1 MNKKT
6 IYYFVPLLLAFI
18 MFAAN
23 FLSTSL
29 FQVDVQNFTVWFV
42 LSIFAFVCGWLI
54 NKLLGWKHGGK
65 IVFAVIV
72 ATVIIS
78 IAMVSL
84 FNDYFGVNRLLTENL
99 VLYPLRNIML
109 GAIGFFGMT
118 LAELLSLQNE
128 VGALTERNNNFES
141 NGHDE
146 KKQTEFAYNEAKL
159 KAEQIIFDAKKKAEE
174 YEASYRTFEYK
185 LKELVQMEK
194 ELIKQYEDDDKK
206 SN

>member
-1 MNKKT
+1 MKIKI

-23 FLSTSL
+23 FLSTNL

-42 LSIFAFVCGWLI
+42 LSIFAFACGWLI
-54 NKLLGWKHGGK
+54 NKLIGWKQGGK

-78 IAMVSL
+78 IAMVSV

-109 GAIGFFGMT
+109 GAVGFFGMT
-118 LAELLSLQNE
+118 LCELIRLQSEVSKLSEVKNSIKSNGDHEAREAELVLS
-128 VGALTERNNNFES
+128 
-141 NGHDE
+141 
-146 KKQTEFAYNEAKL
+146 EAKL
-159 KAEQIIFDAKKKAEE
+159 EAQKIVFDARKKAEE

-185 LKELVQMEK
+185 LKELVHMEK
-194 ELIKQYEDDDKK
+194 ELIKKYEEEDKK
-206 SN
+206 D

>member
-1 MNKKT
+1 MKLKI
-6 IYYFVPLLLAFI
+6 IYYFVPLLLVFI

-23 FLSTSL
+23 FLSTNI

-54 NKLLGWKHGGK
+54 NKLFGWRYGGK

-78 IAMVSL
+78 LLMVSI

-109 GAIGFFGMT
+109 GAVGFFGMT
-118 LAELLSLQNE
+118 LAELISLQNE
-128 VGALTERNNNFES
+128 VGKLTERNNNIEL
-141 NGHDE
+141 NGNE
-146 KKQTEFAYNEAKL
+146 EIRKAEMMIAEAKL
-159 KAEQIIFDAKKKAEE
+159 NAEKIIFDAKRKAEE
-174 YEASYRTFEYK
+174 YETNYRSFENK
-185 LKELVQMEK
+185 LKELVHMEK
-194 ELIKQYEDDDKK
+194 ELIRKYEEEDKK
-206 SN
+206 E